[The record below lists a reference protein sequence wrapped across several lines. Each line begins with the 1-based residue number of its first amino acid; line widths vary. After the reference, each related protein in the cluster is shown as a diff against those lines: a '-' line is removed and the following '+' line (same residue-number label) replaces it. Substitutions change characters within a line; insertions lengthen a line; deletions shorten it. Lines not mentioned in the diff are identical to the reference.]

1 MSSLGG
7 CGGNS
12 TETTITGGGLSGS
25 PNGPVVSLD
34 QPTGPNTTEIVVDT
48 GPASGFA
55 LGAANIPYVTV
66 TICTPGSATSCVTI
80 DHVFLDTDSTAA
92 RPLRIGRLCVFFGA
106 ERVMKA
112 RR

>member
-1 MSSLGG
+1 MRRLLSTLGLVLALAG

-34 QPTGPNTTEIVVDT
+34 QPTGPNTTEVVVDT

-66 TICTPGSATSCVTI
+66 TVCTPGSPPA
-80 DHVFLDTDSTAA
+80 
-92 RPLRIGRLCVFFGA
+92 
-106 ERVMKA
+106 
-112 RR
+112 